1 MGGGNWPDHR
11 WKPDLSPKAVSKN
24 EAEPQPGYI
33 SFYGPH
39 RSPKSVGVNK
49 LERGS
54 PSDEVSKC
62 C

>member
-1 MGGGNWPDHR
+1 MEARFVTEGR
-11 WKPDLSPKAVSKN
+11 FFKN
-24 EAEPQPGYI
+24 EAESQPGYI

-39 RSPKSVGVNK
+39 RSPKSVGGGGVNK